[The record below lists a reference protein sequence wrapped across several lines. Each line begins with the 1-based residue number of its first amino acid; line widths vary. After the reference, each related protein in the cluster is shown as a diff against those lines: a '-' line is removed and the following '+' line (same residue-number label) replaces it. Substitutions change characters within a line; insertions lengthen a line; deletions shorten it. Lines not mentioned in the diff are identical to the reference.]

1 MANWGMEQPIDL
13 LALFRAY
20 EREYGRYENHVDL
33 NGLAQA
39 RAHQGGENVGVKVK
53 RTARRPS

>member
-1 MANWGMEQPIDL
+1 MEQPIDL

-39 RAHQGGENVGVKVK
+39 RAHQRGENVGVKVK